1 MANLII
7 LISKNGGKI
16 HQKSQKFRGFFLF
29 LKKNRQNTKI
39 RPQKN
44 AAGVLPI
51 MQEGTHGLLH
61 IVSNF
66 ATSACL
72 VVTVAINFAFF
83 PSFCPESGGSSSW
96 LGLVGTYGNCSG
108 IGSNSTYLCIPL
120 DRFDLLLRGR
130 RGGDFQGFCEI
141 SLSLSFLS
149 PSLKKKKSFFL
160 SSVMVGN
167 GGIVGL
173 ETTT

>member
-1 MANLII
+1 
-7 LISKNGGKI
+7 
-16 HQKSQKFRGFFLF
+16 
-29 LKKNRQNTKI
+29 
-39 RPQKN
+39 
-44 AAGVLPI
+44 

-72 VVTVAINFAFF
+72 VVTLAINFDFF
-83 PSFCPESGGSSSW
+83 LSFCLASGGSSSW

-141 SLSLSFLS
+141 DLYLSISFLS
-149 PSLKKKKSFFL
+149 PSFFFVFLFFL

>member
-1 MANLII
+1 
-7 LISKNGGKI
+7 
-16 HQKSQKFRGFFLF
+16 
-29 LKKNRQNTKI
+29 
-39 RPQKN
+39 
-44 AAGVLPI
+44 
-51 MQEGTHGLLH
+51 MQEGMHGLLLH

-83 PSFCPESGGSSSW
+83 LSFCLASGGSSSW

-141 SLSLSFLS
+141 SIYLSIYLSISLYPSFRLDFYFFSFLS
-149 PSLKKKKSFFL
+149 F
-160 SSVMVGN
+160 VGD
-167 GGIVGL
+167 GR
-173 ETTT
+173 

>member
-1 MANLII
+1 VANLII

-16 HQKSQKFRGFFLF
+16 HQNSQKFRSFIFPE
-29 LKKNRQNTKI
+29 KKSPKCENSPPK
-39 RPQKN
+39 KN

-83 PSFCPESGGSSSW
+83 LS
-96 LGLVGTYGNCSG
+96 
-108 IGSNSTYLCIPL
+108 CIWWFFVL
-120 DRFDLLLRGR
+120 A
-130 RGGDFQGFCEI
+130 GFRWNLWE
-141 SLSLSFLS
+141 L
-149 PSLKKKKSFFL
+149 
-160 SSVMVGN
+160 
-167 GGIVGL
+167 
-173 ETTT
+173 